1 MYGIAGNTPIA
12 YSKQMIKII
21 VVILVLLS
29 SALITVVSWRS
40 ATRLITSRQQ
50 RRQQRYLDQPE
61 LHPRA
66 LLAQY
71 KLTARGVDL
80 TCNDGVHVTSY
91 YHPGSNGAVIVLCHG
106 YKMDSGEMVPVAA
119 MLARHGFGILLLN
132 LRAHGPSPGDTIRFG
147 QTEWRDFAAAVDF
160 ILTRQPGAAI
170 GLFGN
175 SMGGA
180 LALCYAARDK
190 RVKAVAAHSPYAS
203 ISDSLNVS
211 VRRFT
216 GLPAFPFARL
226 IKYFA
231 SHQLGFEIS
240 TVAPL
245 RCIGRISPRAVLLMM
260 GGKDSVVN
268 PGGINLLYATAGQ
281 PRQLWFESQLD
292 HVEFHQKMPQQ
303 FEQRL
308 CTFYQHF
315 LLNNARQKNA
325 L

>member
-1 MYGIAGNTPIA
+1 
-12 YSKQMIKII
+12 MIKFI
-21 VVILVLLS
+21 
-29 SALITVVSWRS
+29 AFAITVCGCAVVLRLSWRS
-40 ATRLITSRQQ
+40 ATRLITSKQQ
-50 RRQQRYLDQPE
+50 RRTQRYAEQPQLRPE
-61 LHPRA
+61 TV
-66 LLAQY
+66 LAQHHLDADRITLTSNDGI
-71 KLTARGVDL
+71 KLTAFYR
-80 TCNDGVHVTSY
+80 
-91 YHPGSNGAVIVLCHG
+91 PASNGAVIILCHG
-106 YKMDSGEMVPVAA
+106 YKMDCGEMVPVAA
-119 MLARHGFGILLLN
+119 MLARHGYGVLLLN
-132 LRAHGPSPGDTIRFG
+132 LRAHGYSTGDIISFG
-147 QTEWRDFAAAVDF
+147 HAEWRDFAAAVDYVRQ
-160 ILTRQPGAAI
+160 RQPDAAL

-180 LALCYAARDK
+180 LALCYAARDN

-226 IKYFA
+226 VKYLA
-231 SHQLGFEIS
+231 SHQLGFDIS

-245 RCIGRISPRAVLLMM
+245 RCIGKISPRAVLLMM

-268 PGGINLLYATAGQ
+268 PGGINLLYAAAGQ
-281 PRQLWFESQLD
+281 PRQLWFEPQLD
-292 HVEFHQKMPQQ
+292 HVEFQQKMPQQ

-315 LLNNARQKNA
+315 IMNKTRQKNS